1 MLPSVGV
8 VDVLKQIYA
17 ACDTRSCYI
26 ALLSALGAAAVYRVA
41 YSFFFSP
48 LRNIRGPWLARLTS
62 LRADILIASGFMW
75 KLARNDFAEYG
86 DLFVTM
92 PDAVTVCDPDD
103 IRMLL
108 GNPTVN
114 KASFYRILKFTGIE
128 NTLSYQNNADA
139 LVRHRQ
145 IGPFLK
151 TGYLS
156 KMEDTIMR
164 EGVIS
169 IKNKWDK
176 LLDES
181 PSSAVEVNYSDD
193 FTIGV
198 FGIISTL
205 VYGRKIKELNDN
217 SADTAI
223 WIKKSLSFLG
233 TRSMVNMLPSF
244 VSRILLSPWEHYY
257 TRLSN
262 YTHESISQRKSHLN
276 ELETSGKDNERPT
289 DLLQALIDAEDA
301 ESKSKMSY
309 DEIHSECLLMMQ
321 AGTDTTSQTISTTL
335 HLLLLHP
342 HYHNM
347 AVDEVRSQFS
357 PDHVVTYNECRD
369 KLPFLEACFFESLRL
384 EPVTG
389 GILGRTAPKGGVTI
403 KGQFIPEGTSLLV
416 NLAAANRHSRHWD
429 RPLEFDPTR
438 FIGNRDARNKI
449 MTFSYG
455 RRACPGRQLAWWEML
470 TILANV
476 LKDYDL
482 KVPSDCTHFGP
493 DVLGENGYPKTMDWR
508 MFITIKPENSERDC
522 RVLVSRATTA

>member
-1 MLPSVGV
+1 M
-8 VDVLKQIYA
+8 
-17 ACDTRSCYI
+17 
-26 ALLSALGAAAVYRVA
+26 
-41 YSFFFSP
+41 
-48 LRNIRGPWLARLTS
+48 
-62 LRADILIASGFMW
+62 LIASGFMW

-86 DLFVTM
+86 DLFITM

-108 GNPTVN
+108 GNTAVS

-151 TGYLS
+151 TGHLS
-156 KMEDTIMR
+156 KMEDTIMG
-164 EGVIS
+164 EGVLS

-181 PSSAVEVNYSDD
+181 PSSAVEVNYCDD

-205 VYGRKIKELNDN
+205 VYGRRINELNGN
-217 SADTAI
+217 SDSTAI
-223 WIKKSLSFLG
+223 WIKKSLSVLG
-233 TRSMVNMLPSF
+233 TRSMVKMLPLFIS
-244 VSRILLSPWEHYY
+244 SILLSPWEHYY
-257 TRLSN
+257 TRLSD
-262 YTHESISQRKSHLN
+262 YTHESISKRKGVLN
-276 ELETSGKDNERPT
+276 ELEISGKHNERPA
-289 DLLQALIDAEDA
+289 DLLQALIDAEDE
-301 ESKSKMSY
+301 ESKRKMSY
-309 DEIHSECLLMMQ
+309 DEIHSECLLMIQ
-321 AGTDTTSQTISTTL
+321 AGTDTTSQTISTTV

-342 HYHNM
+342 LYHKK

-369 KLPFLEACFFESLRL
+369 KLPFLEACIFESLRL

-389 GILGRTAPKGGVTI
+389 GILARTAPKGG
-403 KGQFIPEGTSLLV
+403 
-416 NLAAANRHSRHWD
+416 
-429 RPLEFDPTR
+429 
-438 FIGNRDARNKI
+438 
-449 MTFSYG
+449 
-455 RRACPGRQLAWWEML
+455 LAWWEML

-482 KVPSDCTHFGP
+482 KMPSDCTHFGP

-522 RVLVSRATTA
+522 RVLVSRATTAKSHEDR

>member
-1 MLPSVGV
+1 RVYVAS
-8 VDVLKQIYA
+8 
-17 ACDTRSCYI
+17 DTRTCTIVLASVFG
-26 ALLSALGAAAVYRVA
+26 GATAYRLVH
-41 YSFFFSP
+41 SFFFSP
-48 LRNIRGPWLARLTS
+48 LRNIRGPWVARLTS
-62 LRADILIASGFMW
+62 LRADFLIATGFMW
-75 KLARNDFAEYG
+75 HLARKDFADYG
-86 DLFVTM
+86 DLFITM

-108 GNPTVN
+108 GNTAVN
-114 KASFYRILKFTGIE
+114 KAPFYRILRFTGIE

-169 IKNKWDK
+169 IKDKWDK

-181 PSSAVEVNYSDD
+181 PDGVAEVNYCDD
-193 FTIGV
+193 FIIGV

-205 VYGRKIKELNDN
+205 VYGRRIKELNDSSTN
-217 SADTAI
+217 TAT

-244 VSRILLSPWEHYY
+244 VSKILLSPWEHYY
-257 TRLSN
+257 TRLSS
-262 YTHESISQRKSHLN
+262 YTHESISQRKDQLQA
-276 ELETSGKDNERPT
+276 LERSGKGSERPT
-289 DLLQALIDAEDA
+289 DLLQAFIDAEDM

-321 AGTDTTSQTISTTL
+321 AGTDTTSQTITTTV

-342 HYHNM
+342 HYHRR
-347 AVDEVRSQFS
+347 VVEEIRSQFS
-357 PDHVVTYNECRD
+357 PDHVVTYSECRD
-369 KLPFLEACFFESLRL
+369 KLPFLEACILESLRL

-389 GILGRTAPKGGVTI
+389 GVLARVAPKGGVTI

-416 NLAAANRHSRHWD
+416 NFAAANHHSRHWK
-429 RPLEFDPTR
+429 RPHEFNPTR
-438 FIGNRDARNKI
+438 FIDNRDARNKL
-449 MTFSYG
+449 MTFSHG
-455 RRACPGRQLAWWEML
+455 RRTCPGRQLAWWEMF

-482 KVPSDCTHFGP
+482 KIPSDCTHFGP
-493 DVLGENGYPKTMDWR
+493 DVVDKNGYPKTMDWR
-508 MFITIKPENSERDC
+508 MFITIRPENSERDC
-522 RVLVSRATTA
+522 RVLISKAASA